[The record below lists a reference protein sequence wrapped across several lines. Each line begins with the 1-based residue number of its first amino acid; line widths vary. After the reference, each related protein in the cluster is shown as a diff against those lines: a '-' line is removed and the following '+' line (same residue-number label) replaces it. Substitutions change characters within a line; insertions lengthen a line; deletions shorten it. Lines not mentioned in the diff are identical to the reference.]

1 MDGPAVADIQALG
14 MTHHAIPMTRSGKHP
29 LQELGTLLALIRLFR
44 RLRPRVVHLVTI
56 KPVLYGGIAARLA
69 RCRAWSRRFPAWGS
83 CSCRTR

>member
-14 MTHHAIPMTRSGKHP
+14 MTHHAIPMTRAASIRCGAGH
-29 LQELGTLLALIRLFR
+29 LLALIRLFR
-44 RLRPRVVHLVTI
+44 RLRPQVVHLVTI